1 MNPGGERGDV
11 GAQGVHAGEPDE
23 AEAHARALRERGYT
37 VVVGGH
43 TPEQVA
49 RLRAALTE
57 LYTRH
62 GSPTPYDPSGR
73 SLAAD
78 VQLAPTGFV
87 LTRLLALCPEL
98 ADDLLAPRVIAA
110 ARALL
115 GPDARLELTGA
126 VICDRR
132 RPFFSWHNHIG
143 GIDVEDYRARQ
154 DFPRFSASQRVIVV
168 HYLDTIDGESGEL
181 RALPRRLSEP
191 TEPPHDPMLE
201 TWPDQEKLHFPAGS
215 TLILEQCT
223 WHAVMPVR
231 RPGLRMFIGAYL
243 TAPDAPPTTSVDDS
257 LCSFDGGGPLLR
269 SLLPR

>member
-1 MNPGGERGDV
+1 MSVTTPSEERDV
-11 GAQGVHAGEPDE
+11 E
-23 AEAHARALRERGYT
+23 AEAHARSLRERGYT

-57 LYTRH
+57 IYVRS
-62 GSPTPYDPSGR
+62 GSPTPYDPRGR
-73 SLAAD
+73 SISAD

-98 ADDLLAPRVIAA
+98 ADDILAPRVVAA

-115 GPDARLELTGA
+115 GPEARLELTGA
-126 VICDRR
+126 VICDQR

-154 DFPRFSASQRVIVV
+154 DYPRFSRSQRVIVV
-168 HYLDTIDGESGEL
+168 HYLDDIDGDGGEL
-181 RALPRRLSEP
+181 RALPRALDEP
-191 TEPPHDPMLE
+191 TEPPHDIMTE
-201 TWPDQEKLHFPAGS
+201 TWPGQERLHFPAGS

-231 RPGLRMFIGAYL
+231 RPGLRMFVGAYL
-243 TAPDAPPTTSVDDS
+243 TSSEAPTTDAIDDS
-257 LCSFDGGGPLLR
+257 LRSFTGGGPLLR